1 MRKPVT
7 TFKIHKDKYRFFF
20 YKIVCVATDFFL
32 LEHREQKIKQQK
44 YVV

>member
-7 TFKIHKDKYRFFF
+7 TVIIHKDKYRFF
-20 YKIVCVATDFFL
+20 YKIVCVGTDFFL

-44 YVV
+44 FVV